1 MAPPATNAP
10 RPPTNDEYALLVL
23 ANRAR
28 VEHRADMLPMRWST
42 GLANAAQYHDWDM
55 ITNHCF
61 SHNSCNGGDWVK
73 RVQSYYGTGWTALG
87 ENIAGGGTPQQ
98 THDGWMAS
106 SADRANILSPSFTEF
121 GGALMLDQSDFRIP
135 YGTEDF
141 GSHGLLAQSSLAGI
155 PAAAVLEPAD
165 YSAASP
171 QWQLALNFYDAVG
184 PADVH
189 AVVDGARVPL
199 GLVAGT
205 AANGT
210 YSAMVGSRPY
220 PASFCNKVHFEAK
233 RANGQFACWPSSG
246 EIGLGF
252 DTSCW
257 NVWQTVGGTTPTTNS
272 SPTSTTPTTVKP
284 NPGDAPVVLAIR
296 QSRRRQGEGDGGVG
310 RRQTPAAQERR
321 VDHTPMDGEQ
331 ERGEVRTAHDHSH
344 GVRRQRSRRYE
355 IADGHEITPR
365 SLPHTGVDIRDRHGY
380 RRSAGM
386 SPS

>member
-1 MAPPATNAP
+1 MAVHFDRVRPGPRPLIALVAVVVTMATLALIHARVGSAAPPATNAP

-106 SADRANILSPSFTEF
+106 SAHRANILSPSFTEF

-199 GLVAGT
+199 GLVDGT

-210 YSAMVGSRPY
+210 YTRDGRLAAVPGELLQQGALRSQACERPIRALAVVG
-220 PASFCNKVHFEAK
+220 
-233 RANGQFACWPSSG
+233 
-246 EIGLGF
+246 
-252 DTSCW
+252 
-257 NVWQTVGGTTPTTNS
+257 
-272 SPTSTTPTTVKP
+272 
-284 NPGDAPVVLAIR
+284 
-296 QSRRRQGEGDGGVG
+296 
-310 RRQTPAAQERR
+310 
-321 VDHTPMDGEQ
+321 
-331 ERGEVRTAHDHSH
+331 
-344 GVRRQRSRRYE
+344 
-355 IADGHEITPR
+355 
-365 SLPHTGVDIRDRHGY
+365 
-380 RRSAGM
+380 
-386 SPS
+386 